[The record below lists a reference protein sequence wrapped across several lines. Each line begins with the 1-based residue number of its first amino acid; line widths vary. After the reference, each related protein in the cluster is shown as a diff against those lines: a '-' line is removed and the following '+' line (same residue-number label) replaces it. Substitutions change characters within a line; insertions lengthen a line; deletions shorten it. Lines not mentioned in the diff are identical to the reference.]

1 MLLDAF
7 KKEID
12 QVLRIN
18 DAVLL
23 TIDVS
28 DSKLLLRQNKNKNL
42 LYWKNFTVSHAS
54 LYFSSIKTK
63 ALHCLKLTKRSIIAL
78 STFPMS

>member
-1 MLLDAF
+1 MHQFKVKFKNMLLDAF

-28 DSKLLLRQNKNKNL
+28 DSKLLLRQNKHKNL
-42 LYWKNFTVSHAS
+42 LY
-54 LYFSSIKTK
+54 
-63 ALHCLKLTKRSIIAL
+63 
-78 STFPMS
+78 